1 MREWGSDPDPDLE
14 SGSGSEGGADEFFSR
29 IFSQDLASAGEG
41 AGRFGRGGHPPEA
54 ALRAYA
60 AGRLVPDWPDPEEL
74 QEGAWGYRKV
84 SVHVLRCG
92 RCRVQLRALRA
103 APMPAQA
110 RASASSSER
119 GAFRGL
125 RRWLEEAAQPVPRP
139 ALATIAVQSLVIVGL
154 VGLLLWQPEPL
165 FRPGPGAD
173 TLSMKP
179 LPSVDSDSDV
189 DTASNSNSN
198 SASNPNAGFGA
209 EPTAPAVGEVPE
221 GASEEPLAD
230 LPLPEE
236 ASYPPEVQRAIETV
250 RTVPDPNARL
260 SALKLLQRYPD
271 PLLVEHLSWL
281 YEREEHP
288 QVREEMARTIAFI
301 IARTDRGLSQVVRI
315 LPKLRQHT
323 PQIPWLRQIEEDLAD
338 LQKRLS
344 ESFQITVEIRYPQT
358 LRCTAR
364 ADLTLGQLLMIV
376 SDLDGTIVLDRSL
389 TTRRFRMQ
397 LPLSTTERAEA
408 LQRLEGLGI
417 VCEE

>member
-1 MREWGSDPDPDLE
+1 MREWGSDPE
-14 SGSGSEGGADEFFSR
+14 SGGFGSEGSAEEFFSQL
-29 IFSQDLASAGEG
+29 FSQDLSSAVEV
-41 AGRFGRGGHPPEA
+41 AGRFGLEDHPPEEV
-54 ALRAYA
+54 LRAYA
-60 AGRLVPDWPDPEEL
+60 AGRLAPDWPDPEEL
-74 QEGAWGYRKV
+74 QQGAWGYRKV

-92 RCRVQLRALRA
+92 RCRAQLRALLA
-103 APMPAQA
+103 APVEA
-110 RASASSSER
+110 RARVPASSTEW
-119 GAFRGL
+119 GAFRWL
-125 RRWLEEAAQPVPRP
+125 RRWLQEAAQPVPRP

-165 FRPGPGAD
+165 FHPSPGVD
-173 TLSMKP
+173 TLNLRP
-179 LPSVDSDSDV
+179 LPSVDSDT
-189 DTASNSNSN
+189 DTGSASSSSSSSNSDS
-198 SASNPNAGFGA
+198 GFSLQ
-209 EPTAPAVGEVPE
+209 PTAPAPEAPALGETPE
-221 GASEEPLAD
+221 GTSEEPLAD

-236 ASYPPEVQRAIETV
+236 ASYPPEVRRAIETV
-250 RTVPDPNARL
+250 QTVPDPNARL

-271 PLLVEHLSWL
+271 PLLVEHLSQL

-288 QVREEMARTIAFI
+288 QVREEMARTIALI
-301 IARTDRGLSQVVRI
+301 ISRTDRGLSQVVRI

-323 PQIPWLRQIEEDLAD
+323 PQIPWLRQIERDLAE

-364 ADLTLGQLLMIV
+364 ADLTLGQLMMIV

-397 LPLSTTERAEA
+397 LPLSATERVEA